1 MYSSQY
7 CSCVHICLCELVPD
21 AEHVFTHYSG
31 QMSNTLLHESFLF
44 LTFSH
49 PLSRF
54 TGTGFPGAYVNTI
67 FTVHLTSLPHEIID
81 LHA

>member
-1 MYSSQY
+1 M
-7 CSCVHICLCELVPD
+7 CTFVCKVVPA

-31 QMSNTLLHESFLF
+31 QMSNTPLHESFLF
-44 LTFSH
+44 LTLSC

-54 TGTGFPGAYVNTI
+54 SGTGLPGAYVNTV